1 MKRDG
6 TWTDCAPFAYRD
18 HKVINNSQI
27 AIQGKTILQKVPS
40 PCVINWYQ
48 IFSFMAS
55 IKEVIKLKEV
65 FSRTEL
71 QFFISFHYMC
81 VFDKDRDNSVLSLPS
96 HTELTYCAPSNS
108 AAVKWFVL
116 FYCHNIMSRHQQYFP
131 LYLYF
136 LALHIH
142 TCGQHTTKTCVI
154 YDKIVLLEDSDT
166 TWITVLTGHTV

>member
-18 HKVINNSQI
+18 HKVINNSEI

-65 FSRTEL
+65 FSRTKL
-71 QFFISFHYMC
+71 QFFVSFYYMC
-81 VFDKDRDNSVLSLPS
+81 VFDKDRDSSVQSLPS
-96 HTELTYCAPSNS
+96 HTVLTYCAPSNS
-108 AAVKWFVL
+108 SAVKWFVL
-116 FYCHNIMSRHQQYFP
+116 
-131 LYLYF
+131 
-136 LALHIH
+136 H
-142 TCGQHTTKTCVI
+142 TCDQHTTKTWVI